1 MKKAMTVGL
10 ATGIILSLIF
20 IGAGLVR
27 HWIPVTTAGTQWVFL
42 GIFIFLIM
50 ATFWVSMSYYS
61 RSVSAKWGK
70 INLTGFVASFIAAFI
85 FSTAAYLYT
94 EHLDPSYLSL
104 MMKQDQKSFVASD
117 LTVSAISGDNKWSWL
132 NSPYN
137 FALSNFKD
145 SMAILLVVGLFIGSM
160 LHLRYKNRKEDDFKN
175 HELIF

>member
-20 IGAGLVR
+20 IGAGMVR

-42 GIFIFLIM
+42 GIFIALIM
-50 ATFWVSMSYYS
+50 ATFWISMSYYCRSCSS
-61 RSVSAKWGK
+61 RWGT

-94 EHLDPSYLSL
+94 EYVDPSYLSL
-104 MMKQDQKSFVASD
+104 LMQQDSTNYVASD
-117 LTVSAISGDNKWSWL
+117 LTASAISGESKWNWL

-137 FALSNFKD
+137 FAMSNFKD
-145 SMAILLVVGLFIGSM
+145 AMAMLLVVGLIIGSV
-160 LHLRYKNRKEDDFKN
+160 LHFRYKNRKEEHFDN